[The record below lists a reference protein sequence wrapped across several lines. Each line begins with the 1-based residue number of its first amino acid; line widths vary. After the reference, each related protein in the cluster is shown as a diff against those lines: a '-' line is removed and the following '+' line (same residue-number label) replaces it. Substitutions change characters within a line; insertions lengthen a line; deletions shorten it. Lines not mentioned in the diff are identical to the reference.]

1 VKSSS
6 KACHKVKHAIYNLDR
21 ILGNVCRHA
30 VIDSLKERTNDL
42 MNSIL
47 FLLFVITVVV
57 VVVVQGIMVDIAAGT
72 EFLIK
77 LSLHQSGARLDF
89 FGILFTLALNKL
101 LLMRIKVLND

>member
-1 VKSSS
+1 
-6 KACHKVKHAIYNLDR
+6 
-21 ILGNVCRHA
+21 

-57 VVVVQGIMVDIAAGT
+57 VVQGIVVDVAAGT

-101 LLMRIKVLND
+101 LLMRIKVLNN